1 MPVIS
6 RSAVENCSKLL
17 LLLSSSCAWAQ
28 FETRASAPTLQSPQ
42 SVAIGDFNHD
52 GKLDIAV
59 AAYLGESQVSVM
71 LGNGDG
77 TFQPAMSYPSGPQPD
92 SIAAADFN
100 GDGNLDLAVADFAIS
115 GTVDILIGNG
125 DGTFKAPEII
135 ALPQIPGYLVVGDVN
150 NDHKLDVL
158 VIDNPYVSVILG
170 NGDGTF
176 QAPIN
181 FTPTHAPSAIG
192 IGDFNHDGKLD
203 IAIGEQDFT
212 LSQVEIFLGN
222 GDGTFLQGG
231 SFATS
236 VQPQSI
242 VAADFRNNG
251 KIDLAV
257 ACSQGAGISVLLGNG
272 DGTFQNAVT
281 YDTPSAFWVTAA
293 DLNGDGKIDLAVAN
307 FNVGGAGHP
316 PASEASVLLGNGD
329 GTFQPA
335 VNYPTGK
342 EGTYVAVGDFN
353 RDKMPDLVVTDP
365 LGNDVV
371 VLLNTG
377 VVSFSP
383 TSPLSYGPQLLG
395 TKSAAQTVTLKNT
408 GTSALSISSISVQ
421 GEFEMSQ
428 TCGKSVAAGAS
439 CDITV
444 RSTPTTEGTLTGTV
458 TIHDSAS
465 SKPQVIELFG
475 AGTVVEF
482 SPAGLNFGSQ
492 AVGTRS
498 QPKEVTLTN
507 TGSLPLSI
515 TAVYVQGYG
524 IISPDFTQTNNCGSS
539 VAAGASCKFSI
550 TFDPKRKGKRSA
562 QLQVYDNGGG
572 SIQSVPLTGT
582 GV

>member
-1 MPVIS
+1 MSTPV
-6 RSAVENCSKLL
+6 
-17 LLLSSSCAWAQ
+17 AWAQ
-28 FETRASAPTLQSPQ
+28 FETRFSVPALQSPN
-42 SVAIGDFNHD
+42 AIALGDFNHD
-52 GKLDIAV
+52 GRLDLAV
-59 AAYLGESQVSVM
+59 ATSLDATRISVA

-77 TFQPAMSYPSGPQPD
+77 TFQPAISYASGPLPD
-92 SIAAADFN
+92 SIAAAVFN
-100 GDGNLDLAVADFAIS
+100 GDGNLDLVVTDY
-115 GTVDILIGNG
+115 GTSNNIGILLGNG
-125 DGTFKAPEII
+125 DGTFRSPSFFTATATPT
-135 ALPQIPGYLVVGDVN
+135 YVSVGDFN
-150 NDHKLDVL
+150 NDHKLDL
-158 VIDNPYVSVILG
+158 LTINNPYVSVMLG

-203 IAIGEQDFT
+203 LAVGEQYFT
-212 LSQVEIFLGN
+212 TSQVEIYLGN
-222 GDGTFLQGG
+222 GDGTFQPGG
-231 SFATS
+231 SYATS
-236 VQPQSI
+236 VNPESI

-257 ACSQGAGISVLLGNG
+257 ACNGGIGVSVLLGNG
-272 DGTFQNAVT
+272 DGTFQNAVS
-281 YDTPSAFWVTAA
+281 YATPSAFWVAAA
-293 DLNGDGKIDLAVAN
+293 DLNGDGKLDLAVAN

-329 GTFQPA
+329 GTFQAA

-342 EGTYVAVGDFN
+342 EGTYIAVGDFN
-353 RDKMPDLVVTDP
+353 GDKMPDLAVTDP
-365 LGNDVV
+365 LGNDVA

-377 VVSFSP
+377 VASFSP

-408 GTSALSISSISVQ
+408 RATALSISSISVQ
-421 GEFEMSQ
+421 GEFGLSQ

-444 RSTPTTEGTLTGTV
+444 RSEPATEGNLTGTV
-458 TIHDSAS
+458 TLHVSAS

-482 SPAGLNFGSQ
+482 SPTGLNFGSQ
-492 AVGTRS
+492 TVGSKS
-498 QPKEVTLTN
+498 QPKQVSLTN
-507 TGSLPLSI
+507 TGSSALSI
-515 TAVYVQGYG
+515 TAVYVEGNG

-539 VAAGASCKFSI
+539 VAAGASCTFTI
-550 TFDPKRKGKRSA
+550 TFDPKRKGTRSA

-572 SIQSVPLTGT
+572 TLQIVPLVGT
-582 GV
+582 GD